1 MRVTSLKLTNL
12 RAIETAEL
20 RLETGFNPTVRAK
33 GHVPTSALRD
43 MSNHAAAWEAS
54 RS

>member
-1 MRVTSLKLTNL
+1 MRVTALRLTNL
-12 RAIETAEL
+12 RDIETAEF

-43 MSNHAAAWEAS
+43 LSSHAAAWEAS